1 MTDRRRLLGL
11 LLVVAT
17 VAALA
22 AGSPSPADARAAKCA
37 EGTKML
43 AGRYVRVFCGPA
55 RASLV
60 VAGRTF
66 SFRPG
71 ECFRSKDFTNVNV
84 GTFTVGTSPVARY
97 LRVVGPSR
105 DGAALRGTVSWQL
118 PGLVDGIRGARLT
131 LAAKGTRG
139 TFSGR
144 TYSGRP
150 AKGSFTCS

>member
-1 MTDRRRLLGL
+1 MTRVVPVLGGIL
-11 LLVVAT
+11 AALVV
-17 VAALA
+17 VLPAAA
-22 AGSPSPADARAAKCA
+22 NASETSC
-37 EGTKML
+37 ESGTKIL

-71 ECFRSKDFTNVNV
+71 ECFRSNVFTNVNI
-84 GTFTVGTSPVARY
+84 GTFTVGTTPVARY

-118 PGLVDGIRGARLT
+118 PGLLDGIRGARLT

-144 TYSGRP
+144 TYSGRR